1 MPTITLTSDWGHKDH
16 YLAAV
21 KGRIKSRLPQAD
33 IIDISHEIKPF
44 SLREASF
51 VIRNCYPEFPQGTVH
66 LMAVRTESSPDNPH
80 MAAMYD
86 GQYFLCS
93 DNGLFSLIFD
103 FRPEKLVLLS
113 NDTIKHPT
121 FSTLDTLVEAAVHL
135 AGGGSIDSLGRET
148 DEWVQKTQ
156 FQPVVSGNVIKGVVV
171 YVDNY
176 ENVITN
182 ISKALFDEV
191 GKGRRFL
198 IECRSEEVGRIFS
211 NYSEAGVGDIMAL
224 FSHTGFLEIAINH
237 DHASSLLGL
246 YVNDSIRV
254 EFYE

>member
-1 MPTITLTSDWGHKDH
+1 MPIITLTSDWGHKDH

-21 KGRIKSRLPQAD
+21 KGRIMSQLPEAD
-33 IIDISHEIKPF
+33 IIDISHDIKPF
-44 SLREASF
+44 SLKEAAF
-51 VIRNCYPEFPQGTVH
+51 IIRNCYANFPEGTVH
-66 LMAVRTESSPDNPH
+66 LIAVRTESSKENPH
-80 MAAMYD
+80 MAALYD
-86 GQYFLCS
+86 GQYFLCGN
-93 DNGLFSLIFD
+93 NGLFSLIFD
-103 FRPEKLVLLS
+103 FRPEKLVVLPTD
-113 NDTIKHPT
+113 NIRNPT
-121 FSTLDTLVEAAVHL
+121 FSVLDSLVEAAVYL
-135 AGGGSIDSLGRET
+135 ASAKEIEKLGKKT

-182 ISKALFDEV
+182 ISRELFNEV

-198 IECRSEEVGRIFS
+198 IECRSEEVDTIFD
-211 NYSEAGVGDIMAL
+211 NYAQAGVGDIMAL

-246 YVNDSIRV
+246 YVNDLIRV
-254 EFYE
+254 EFFD